1 MPRIPFLRPRPRRG
15 RKTVLFH
22 STRSHRQQGTH
33 MNISAKVIAYSIS
46 PEGLPLLTYELLYP
60 RFIHSEF
67 MTHRMVSK
75 NSASSRAIPTHKLI
89 EQVRHMPMMP
99 IHWGLNQKGMQAEQ
113 EIDPADI
120 AAAQNMWLC
129 AARNAADMAE
139 AMMDLGLH
147 KQVVNRVLE
156 PFVPMRVIA
165 TATEW
170 NNFFHLRDHADAQPE
185 IRALAQAMLAAKNEA
200 HPQLL
205 HPGQWHLPYI
215 TPKDTVQIH
224 LLLKHGRI
232 TRDEPRASEVLELSI
247 KVSVARCARVS
258 YNNFEGRR
266 STVEEDIALYDKLV
280 GSSPLHASPTE
291 HQATPDEYMLHD
303 GIGFSA
309 GWQQEHLHGNLHGWV
324 QYRKTLAGEFVP
336 G

>member
-165 TATEW
+165 TASEW
-170 NNFFHLRDHADAQPE
+170 NNFFHLRDHADAQ
-185 IRALAQAMLAAKNEA
+185 I
-200 HPQLL
+200 
-205 HPGQWHLPYI
+205 I
-215 TPKDTVQIH
+215 TPDQ
-224 LLLKHGRI
+224 
-232 TRDEPRASEVLELSI
+232 
-247 KVSVARCARVS
+247 
-258 YNNFEGRR
+258 
-266 STVEEDIALYDKLV
+266 KL
-280 GSSPLHASPTE
+280 
-291 HQATPDEYMLHD
+291 
-303 GIGFSA
+303 
-309 GWQQEHLHGNLHGWV
+309 GNLLGTCAV
-324 QYRKTLAGEFVP
+324 TVRGVL
-336 G
+336 